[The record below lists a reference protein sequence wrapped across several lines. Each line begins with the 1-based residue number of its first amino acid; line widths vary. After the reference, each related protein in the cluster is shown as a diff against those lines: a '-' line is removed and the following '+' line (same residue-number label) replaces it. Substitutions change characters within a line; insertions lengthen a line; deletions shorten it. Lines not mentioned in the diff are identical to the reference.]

1 MTRFTDE
8 QRIVGSAYASYRIRL
23 DAGHERTHV
32 RQFGNPFLVRIDE
45 PFSRDT
51 CTGRI
56 SLDVHHSIGNA
67 AKEITVSV
75 FTCKQQLL
83 SPFHIQHNLLCQIGL
98 LDHPLIYCLPV
109 GFHDKPCT
117 GIGTLVI
124 TRPYDERNL
133 VITLVQPE
141 TGSSILGSGKRLA
154 HRKLQA

>member
-45 PFSRDT
+45 PFSRNA

-56 SLDVHHSIGNA
+56 SLDVHHSIGDA
-67 AKEITVSV
+67 AKEITVPV

-83 SPFHIQHNLLCQIGL
+83 SPFHVQHNLLCQIGL
-98 LDHPLIYCLPV
+98 LDHPLIYGLFV
-109 GFHDKPCT
+109 RFYDKPRT
-117 GIGTLVI
+117 GIGTLVV
-124 TRPYDERNL
+124 TRSHDERDL

-141 TGSSILGSGKRLA
+141 ACGSTLGS
-154 HRKLQA
+154 